1 MSYAI
6 YKGEK
11 NMSELVS
18 RLFRL
23 QGKGA
28 QAAAKQAAD
37 GLLKANPQLKDFSK
51 LAIGSV
57 ITVPATAPP
66 VLPSELA
73 DAAAMTSP
81 VATRTQNA
89 VAAGDQLLTITDTRA
104 IAATTSF
111 LGLAKSPQLRTL
123 MANNPDLK
131 QGFAQIVATTTELL
145 KELEANAAPPKG

>member
-1 MSYAI
+1 MRYAI

-23 QGKGA
+23 QGKGS

-37 GLLKANPQLKDFSK
+37 ALLKANPQIKDLSK

-66 VLPSELA
+66 VFHSELA
-73 DAAAMTSP
+73 DGSAMTSP

-89 VAAGDQLLTITDTRA
+89 TAGDQLLTINDTRA
-104 IAATTSF
+104 TAAATSF
-111 LGLAKSPQLRTL
+111 LGLAKSPQLRTV
-123 MANNPDLK
+123 MASNPDLK
-131 QGFAQIVATTTELL
+131 QGFAQIVTATTELL
-145 KELEANAAPPKG
+145 KELQGNAAAPKN